1 MLIANTLTT
10 RVNCNFFNLSV
21 VCYSEKELP
30 FLNTASKVD
39 GKFALTILST
49 PNIIVPGFSEQQ
61 QQHFLSTIT
70 ILEGQIK
77 DRYLRITIGGNF
89 FLY

>member
-21 VCYSEKELP
+21 VCYSEKELLL
-30 FLNTASKVD
+30 LNTASKVD

-49 PNIIVPGFSEQQ
+49 PNIIVPVFSEKQ
-61 QQHFLSTIT
+61 QQHFLS
-70 ILEGQIK
+70 ILVDQIK
-77 DRYLRITIGGNF
+77 DRYLRTMIGGKF

>member
-10 RVNCNFFNLSV
+10 RVNFNFFNLSV
-21 VCYSEKELP
+21 VCYSEKELT

-49 PNIIVPGFSEQQ
+49 PNIIVPVFSEKQ

-89 FLY
+89 FLC